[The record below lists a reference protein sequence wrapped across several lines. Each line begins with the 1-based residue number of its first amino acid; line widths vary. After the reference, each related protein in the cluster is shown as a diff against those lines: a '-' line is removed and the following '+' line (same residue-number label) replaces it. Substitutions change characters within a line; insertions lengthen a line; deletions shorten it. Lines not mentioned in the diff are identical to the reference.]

1 MHAPVIVP
9 PTVLLGWVTR
19 PWFRWLLIGG
29 GLYGVYRYVYRIVGY
44 GYTALVLGAGVFC
57 GFGVFEVHR
66 DLAHWQRTLRPTTT
80 APYPALSGT
89 KGSLMHT
96 VLVQPSMPSL
106 NGFSPLAK
114 ENPWIVAIALVLGA
128 IGLLGYLLYRGLP
141 ATVTAKWRQRLLEG
155 KAVPARWSQGHDGAY
170 PISPIELGIH
180 KDTGKPI
187 RIEGKDR
194 FINTAVLGSIGTG
207 KTSRILLKAVYQDL
221 VAMSQGWP
229 MDVIVLE
236 PDGEFAEQ
244 TIRQAKAFGIE
255 TDIIDLRSGEDEA
268 DHPYWEST
276 VSFTPFGGSTLA
288 DTIDNVRAALQEKM
302 GKQEGF
308 FQNAQDALLRSV
320 LQIQVSLW
328 PDTDF
333 AQFADLITDILHFR
347 SICQMIHDYTT
358 QTTGG
363 RKKSEA
369 LDEWSAAW
377 EYERTEIETRL
388 AKLPDS
394 VQKMVSTA
402 ARSFLMDTRS
412 DQKIDQLEKITQGL
426 KIVVGEIAYNPRL
439 QRVFRTSQLPILD
452 LKKFLNPVEDRPA
465 RVLVL
470 VTGNQPAGKLFGK
483 LFLVTL
489 KMMALRRKGDEN
501 TRRPVY
507 LYVDEFAVYGTEAYA
522 EMFSQARKYRVGQMV
537 AYQVRAQLLDV
548 SKKFQDV
555 VEGSCRNKVYFPAP
569 SPEDAGFLEKS
580 LGSLAKV
587 RETHSEN
594 RLGFFGFD
602 NRTLD
607 RKVSRTE
614 TVDPRFRLENILYG
628 LQANEAIFVMTE
640 QNQAKAPVV
649 GQTSY
654 ATDWLK
660 QNAPTRSK
668 PKRRPRQSTSEK
680 PTQTNTFDRVSIA
693 ALREA
698 AATASEDAPNA
709 SCAPLPS
716 PNRGETQATPT
727 SKVPSVPSKKDETP
741 TATPPSL
748 VGTAE
753 RVKRTHLH
761 KRAMEVTPGTNPI
774 CPACGQPLRLEE
786 RETKQKWVC
795 PACGFERKKR

>member
-1 MHAPVIVP
+1 VSTI
-9 PTVLLGWVTR
+9 
-19 PWFRWLLIGG
+19 
-29 GLYGVYRYVYRIVGY
+29 
-44 GYTALVLGAGVFC
+44 LVLGAVVVLGV
-57 GFGVFEVHR
+57 GVLDVHR
-66 DLAHWQRTLRPTTT
+66 SIAHWQHHLRSASTVP
-80 APYPALSGT
+80 APMLHAT
-89 KGSLMHT
+89 KGSPLQS
-96 VLVQPSMPSL
+96 VFIQPKTPSL
-106 NGFSPLAK
+106 DAMSPLAK
-114 ENPWIVAIALVLGA
+114 ENPWIIALALVA
-128 IGLLGYLLYRGLP
+128 AVVALLLFLLHRFLP
-141 ATVTAKWRQRLLEG
+141 RTTKAKWRHRF
-155 KAVPARWSQGHDGAY
+155 VGHPVGAPRPKGRDGAY
-170 PISPIELGIH
+170 PVSPIELGVH

-187 RIEGKDR
+187 CIEGKDR

-244 TIRQAKAFGIE
+244 TIRQARAFGLQ
-255 TDIIDLRSGEDEA
+255 TDIIDLRSDEDSD
-268 DHPYWEST
+268 DHTYFEST
-276 VSFTPFGGSTLA
+276 VSFTPFGGNIS

-320 LQIQVSLW
+320 IQIQVSLW

-333 AQFADLITDILHFR
+333 AQFADLITDLLHFR

-358 QTTGG
+358 QTTGR

-369 LDEWSAAW
+369 VDEWSAAW
-377 EYERTEIETRL
+377 EHERTDIDMRF
-388 AKLPDS
+388 AKLS
-394 VQKMVSTA
+394 ESAQKMVSAA

-439 QRVFRTSQLPILD
+439 QQVFRTSQLPILD
-452 LKKFLNPVEDRPA
+452 LKEFLNPVEDRPA

-489 KMMALRRKGDEN
+489 KMMALRRKGDET

-569 SPEDAGFLEKS
+569 SPDDARFLEKS
-580 LGSLAKV
+580 LGTSTNV

-602 NRTLD
+602 NRNLD

-614 TVDPRFRLENILYG
+614 TVDPRFRLESILYG

-640 QNQAKAPVV
+640 QNQAKAPVI
-649 GQTSY
+649 GITSY
-654 ATDWLK
+654 ATEWLAAHTK
-660 QNAPTRSK
+660 RPSAKSIW
-668 PKRRPRQSTSEK
+668 KRRA
-680 PTQTNTFDRVSIA
+680 QTPKSSA
-693 ALREA
+693 ALPKTPEPASDRIAIATFREA
-698 AATASEDAPNA
+698 AAAFASDDRVAAKQEEAVPVA
-709 SCAPLPS
+709 SSHVPSSPS
-716 PNRGETQATPT
+716 PPAAIAPTPAL
-727 SKVPSVPSKKDETP
+727 P
-741 TATPPSL
+741 TE
-748 VGTAE
+748 G
-753 RVKRTHLH
+753 VKRTNLQKTRTSPADGSNPFCPVCHQ
-761 KRAMEVTPGTNPI
+761 AMV
-774 CPACGQPLRLEE
+774 LEA
-786 RETKQKWVC
+786 RENKQKWVC
-795 PACGFERKKR
+795 HACGHERKKR